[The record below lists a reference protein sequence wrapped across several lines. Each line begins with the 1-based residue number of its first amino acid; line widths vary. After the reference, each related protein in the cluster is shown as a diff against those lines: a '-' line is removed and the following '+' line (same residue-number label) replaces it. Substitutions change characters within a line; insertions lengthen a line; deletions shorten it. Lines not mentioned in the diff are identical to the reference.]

1 MSDLEV
7 FDAYDQLADQLVG
20 GATKEQVAEAA
31 RLLAM
36 NLAHYQLKYGDLP
49 IGDFE
54 AMIRAQVPDEEMQA
68 ILSRGMESLVG
79 VLGLVLGLDDE
90 VH

>member
-1 MSDLEV
+1 MSDLED
-7 FDAYDQLADQLVG
+7 FDAYNQLADQLMEV
-20 GATKEQVAEAA
+20 ATKEQVAEAA

-36 NLAHYQLKYGDLP
+36 NLAHYQIKYGDLP
-49 IGDFE
+49 LHDFE